1 MQIYD
6 QKAVLPKIFTK
17 KLKFFLKKEMA
28 AL

>member
-6 QKAVLPKIFTK
+6 QKPVLPKLFAK
-17 KLKFFLKKEMA
+17 KLKFLLKKEMA